1 MEEKAL
7 EEIEGIVENI
17 IFASSDGNFTVFKL
31 RPGKDRGLINVTA
44 NAPAPL
50 VGEQLAMKGMWII
63 HPKFGDQFKVQAMS
77 HVAPTSLA
85 GIERFLG
92 SGVIKGVGPA
102 MAKLLVAEFG
112 LDTLEIIEYPQTAN

>member
-63 HPKFGDQFKVQAMS
+63 HPKFGDQFKV
-77 HVAPTSLA
+77 
-85 GIERFLG
+85 
-92 SGVIKGVGPA
+92 
-102 MAKLLVAEFG
+102 
-112 LDTLEIIEYPQTAN
+112 